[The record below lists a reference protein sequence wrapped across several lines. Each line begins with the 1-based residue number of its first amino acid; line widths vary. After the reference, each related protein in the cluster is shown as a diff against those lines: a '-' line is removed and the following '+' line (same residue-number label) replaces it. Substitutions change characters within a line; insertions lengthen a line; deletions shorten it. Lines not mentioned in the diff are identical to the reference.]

1 MAVDSYVKHPQ
12 SICGT
17 GGQEL
22 PVSPT
27 TPTIYNVVFTTV
39 NTEYSQKLPDNT
51 KRFRI
56 YAVNAA
62 KTGVHGAVLKVA
74 FAEGASSTT
83 FIPIPAGGFYQ
94 EESVDAESLTLYFQS
109 PTGGGYAIIVAWT

>member
-1 MAVDSYVKHPQ
+1 MAVESFVKHPQ

-27 TPTIYNVVFTTV
+27 TPTIYNIVFTIAD
-39 NTEYSQKLPDNT
+39 TEYSQALPTNT

-56 YAVNAA
+56 YAVNSA
-62 KTGVHGAVLKVA
+62 KTGIHGAALRVA

-83 FIPIPAGGFYQ
+83 YIPIPAGGFYQ
-94 EESVDAESLTLYFQS
+94 EESVDASALTLYFQS